1 MYLIYFLQL
10 IIIYSSAEVDI
21 QPWDWRYY
29 AEKVRQSSYN
39 LDESEIK
46 PYFPLDRMV
55 EAIFDC
61 AYELFG
67 LRFTLRPDLVSY
79 HPDVQTYEVRQVD
92 KSAATSAGAEP
103 EGQLVAIFLHDNY
116 ARQNKK
122 SGAWMSEYRCQSR
135 NNDVTGKHVIPIVVN
150 NNNFNKPAPGEVALL
165 SFDDAR
171 TLFHEFGHGLH
182 GMLSNVTYQRL
193 AGNVVDYYCYRAILF
208 LCDGYGYSYNLTCSS
223 TDLVSLNCNADFI
236 ILCRYIVMTLLYALI

>member
-1 MYLIYFLQL
+1 M
-10 IIIYSSAEVDI
+10 DI
-21 QPWDWRYY
+21 EPWDWRYY
-29 AEKVRQSSYN
+29 AEKVRQSCYN

-79 HPDVQTYEVRQVD
+79 HPDVLTYEVRQVNKAD
-92 KSAATSAGAEP
+92 PEAEAP
-103 EGQLVAIFLHDNY
+103 LVAIFLHDNY

-122 SGAWMSEYRCQSR
+122 SGAWMSEYRGQSR
-135 NNDVTGKHVIPIVVN
+135 NNDVTGQHVVPIIVN

-182 GMLSNVTYQRL
+182 GMLSNVTYKRL
-193 AGNVVDYYCYRAILF
+193 AGMLYVICCVDV
-208 LCDGYGYSYNLTCSS
+208 
-223 TDLVSLNCNADFI
+223 LVC
-236 ILCRYIVMTLLYALI
+236 